1 MKDID
6 YNAVDGLKLAFDN
19 NKELRKDF
27 NVKNRTLKYTQ
38 PSEAKFSAIMD
49 FIEWIHYRC
58 RTG

>member
-6 YNAVDGLKLAFDN
+6 YNAVDGLKLAFNN

-38 PSEAKFSAIMD
+38 PSEAKFSAIM
-49 FIEWIHYRC
+49 EWIHYRC
-58 RTG
+58 RTW